1 MISKKEDNIN
11 TMPNSQVV
19 LELKEKSL
27 PVYGTNQ
34 EKRDRL
40 KKHHNIPITGGLQK
54 KNNSTRSAI

>member
-1 MISKKEDNIN
+1 
-11 TMPNSQVV
+11 MPNSQVV